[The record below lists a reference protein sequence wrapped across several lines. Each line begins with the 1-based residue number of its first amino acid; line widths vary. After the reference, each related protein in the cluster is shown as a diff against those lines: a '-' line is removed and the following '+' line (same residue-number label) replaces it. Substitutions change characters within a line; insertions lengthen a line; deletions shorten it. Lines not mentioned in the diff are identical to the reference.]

1 MKKIAAFFA
10 AALLV
15 CGCGIYS
22 FTGTSIQDDVKTV
35 QIDFFEYRA
44 EKVNPSLSNDFTEA
58 FKTRFRRMTRLE
70 QVDVDGDLQ
79 LSGTVTN
86 YEVSAT
92 SFTANDVAAQ
102 NRLTISISMK
112 FTNRKHPEDDFE
124 RTFSAYSDYDSS
136 TSLDSVESTLCAEI
150 IDKIVEDVF
159 NASVAQW

>member
-92 SFTANDVAAQ
+92 SITANDVAAQ

>member
-124 RTFSAYSDYDSS
+124 RTF
-136 TSLDSVESTLCAEI
+136 
-150 IDKIVEDVF
+150 
-159 NASVAQW
+159 